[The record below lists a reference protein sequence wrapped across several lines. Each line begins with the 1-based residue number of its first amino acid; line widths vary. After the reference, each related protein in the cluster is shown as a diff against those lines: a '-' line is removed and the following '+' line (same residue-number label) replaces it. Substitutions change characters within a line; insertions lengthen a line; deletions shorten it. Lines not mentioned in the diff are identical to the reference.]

1 MTSFKVAALTGRPG
15 VGKTTAMIRVAELLA
30 RDGVGLAG
38 FYSREVREAGVR
50 VGFELV
56 DIVSGDV
63 YELAWAKEGRGL
75 RVGKYLVNV
84 TNVEKMARQLVA
96 EISGKCDAV
105 LVDEVGPMEL
115 LSRGFV
121 DAVETILHSGKP
133 SLFTVH
139 YAAKHPLVT
148 KLKQLAGPN
157 LFTIDFQNR
166 DRIPGEVYS
175 VMKGWLKG

>member
-1 MTSFKVAALTGRPG
+1 MTSSKVAALTGKPG
-15 VGKTTAMIRVAELLA
+15 VGKTTAMIKVANLLT

-38 FYSREVREAGVR
+38 FYSREVRVKGIR

-63 YELAWAKEGRGL
+63 YELAWAKQGHGP
-75 RVGKYLVNV
+75 RVGKYLVNIA
-84 TNVEKMARQLVA
+84 NVEKMARQLVG

-115 LSRGFV
+115 LSKGFV
-121 DAVETILHSGKP
+121 DAVETILHGGKP

-148 KLKQLAGPN
+148 KLKELAGQY
-157 LFTIDFQNR
+157 LFTLDFHNR
-166 DRIPGEVYS
+166 DAIPGLVYS
-175 VMKGWLKG
+175 VMKGWLKD